1 MIHTLFLALVIVTIL
16 GSTTLASELG
26 YQLSKKCPQTGLYQ
40 DSQGYCRPVQPYSKL
55 NASYHG
61 LWKLEPRDIKLRP
74 EKIDLGRL
82 LFFDPILSKAGTMAC
97 VSCHEPRKAFSG
109 KHDGLRSS
117 PGLINLAY
125 NPRFFWDGRAESASD
140 QIKEPLLSPVEM
152 GNTSLESVL
161 ARLNQ
166 NESYRVLFAATRA
179 DKNITKSISW
189 LELVSVLDSFQKSLI
204 TFTAP
209 YDRYVLGDL
218 AALSDSQAKGLKLFR
233 SFATRCAECHTPPL
247 FTNHQIL
254 TVGAPGE
261 SRPLKVPTLRQI
273 TKTAPYTHRGAFETL
288 RDVVKFY
295 NDGGGRSK
303 NGISGK
309 ETHWHVRPIGLTA
322 DEQQDLV
329 DFLGALTDD
338 SWHVEIPQS
347 LPSGLK
353 TVNVN

>member
-1 MIHTLFLALVIVTIL
+1 MVVLIASCIAAMISTPSLAANKPI
-16 GSTTLASELG
+16 E
-26 YQLSKKCPQTGLYQ
+26 LSKKCPQTGLYQ
-40 DSQGYCRPVQPYSKL
+40 DERGLCRPIQPYSAI
-55 NASYHG
+55 NANYHG
-61 LWKLEPRDIKLRP
+61 LWKLKSKIIKLEP

-82 LFFDPILSKAGTMAC
+82 LFFDPILSRDGTMAC
-97 VSCHEPRKAFSG
+97 VSCHEPHKAFSG

-261 SRPLKVPTLRQI
+261 SRALKVPTLRQI

-288 RDVVKFY
+288 RDMVKFY

-338 SWHVEIPQS
+338 SWRVEIPQS

>member
-1 MIHTLFLALVIVTIL
+1 MVGLIVSFMAAVIIVP
-16 GSTTLASELG
+16 SAAAKNAFE
-26 YQLSKKCPQTGLYQ
+26 LSKKCPQTGLYQ
-40 DSQGYCRPVQPYSKL
+40 GEDGLCRPIQPYTEV

-61 LWKLEPRDIKLRP
+61 LFKLDSKNIELEP

-82 LFFDPILSKAGTMAC
+82 LFFDPILSKDGTMAC
-97 VSCHEPRKAFSG
+97 ASCHEPGKAFSG
-109 KHDGLRSS
+109 THDGLRSS

-125 NPRFFWDGRAESASD
+125 NPRFFWDGRAETASD

-152 GNTSLESVL
+152 GNASLESVL
-161 ARLNQ
+161 ERLNR
-166 NESYRVLFAATRA
+166 NESYKSLFAATRSDRSTQKA
-179 DKNITKSISW
+179 INW
-189 LELVSVLDSFQKSLI
+189 VELVSALDSFQKSLI

-209 YDRYVLGDL
+209 YDRYILGDS
-218 AALSDSQAKGLKLFR
+218 AALSDSQVRGLKLFR
-233 SFATRCAECHTPPL
+233 SFTTRCAECHTPPL

-273 TKTAPYTHRGAFETL
+273 AKTGPYTHRGAFETL

-309 ETHWHVRPIGLTA
+309 DTHWHVRPIGLTSA
-322 DEQQDLV
+322 EQQELV

-338 SWHVEIPQS
+338 SWRVKIPKS

-353 TVNVN
+353 PVTVD